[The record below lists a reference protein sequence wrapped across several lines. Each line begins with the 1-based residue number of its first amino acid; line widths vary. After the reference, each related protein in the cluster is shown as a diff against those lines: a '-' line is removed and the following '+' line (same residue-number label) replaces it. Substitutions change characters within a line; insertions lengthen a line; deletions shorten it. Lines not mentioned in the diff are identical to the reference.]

1 MNCQDVN
8 DLLPEL
14 ALGDLRPEV
23 RRDVERHLAGCE
35 ACSDT
40 RATVEAL
47 HASRPDVP
55 AGLEARILDAV
66 HAELGTDVASGA
78 GEAAGGVLR
87 LEPRRRRG
95 LPSWALGAAA
105 LLALAVGTPL
115 MVSRMAEAPTVADD
129 ETLVMAERT
138 LTPSVWASD
147 DGLIAGEP
155 ALDGLSDEE
164 LLALLEE
171 LEAGA

>member
-8 DLLPEL
+8 DLLPDF
-14 ALGDLRPEV
+14 AVGDLPLDE
-23 RRDVERHLAGCE
+23 RRGVERHLESCE
-35 ACSDT
+35 ACADT
-40 RATVEAL
+40 RDTVEAL
-47 HASRPDVP
+47 HASRPELPV
-55 AGLEARILDAV
+55 GLEARVRAAARAEFEAV
-66 HAELGTDVASGA
+66 ADD
-78 GEAAGGVLR
+78 GVLR
-87 LEPRRRRG
+87 LEPRRRSG
-95 LPSWALGAAA
+95 VPSWALGAAA
-105 LLALAVGTPL
+105 LLVLAVGTPL
-115 MVSRMAEAPTVADD
+115 MVDRVAESPSAAED
-129 ETLVMAERT
+129 EVLALAERT

>member
-8 DLLPEL
+8 DLLPDL
-14 ALGDLRPEV
+14 ALGDLPLEE
-23 RRDVERHLAGCE
+23 RRAVERHLQSCE
-35 ACSDT
+35 ACAETWD
-40 RATVEAL
+40 VVGAL
-47 HASRPDVP
+47 HASRPEIPV
-55 AGLEARILDAV
+55 GMEARVRAAARAEFDA
-66 HAELGTDVASGA
+66 APD
-78 GEAAGGVLR
+78 GVLR
-87 LEPRRRRG
+87 LEPRRRG
-95 LPSWALGAAA
+95 GIPPWALGAAA

-115 MVSRMAEAPTVADD
+115 VMDRMTESPTAADD
-129 ETLVMAERT
+129 EVLAMAERT